1 MSGTLSQ
8 DVPRIHLPSVTMM
21 NPAIRHVG
29 DIWNGRVRLSRLL
42 WREMLVFGTAINLC
56 AMTLTLTLAGLNAPT
71 PWVLL
76 AWLACWPLNAFLCI
90 SVWHTAGVQRR
101 PLALSLVAPP
111 LATVWMLVVSVL

>member
-1 MSGTLSQ
+1 MTNL
-8 DVPRIHLPSVTMM
+8 
-21 NPAIRHVG
+21 AIQHAR
-29 DIWNGRVRLSRLL
+29 DIWNGRVRLDRLL
-42 WREMLVFGTAINLC
+42 WREMLVCGTVLNLC
-56 AMTLTLTLAGLNAPT
+56 AMGLTLSLAGLNVPT

-111 LATVWMLVVSVL
+111 LATVWMVVVSVL